1 MDHDFV
7 SCRFFFLSFFFDLKH
22 SPDVCDYFTY
32 SCINGPSG
40 FHKHGHPCKS
50 FPWKVRTDCYIC
62 IKAFMSSSLRVEI
75 PTSIAFFFHDICT
88 PYTTLQS
95 WISLGCSIRLLYLF
109 LKHYKDVDITNKF
122 RYGGARCVAWHILL
136 STSIAMLVS
145 SIYIFVACDCHRSV
159 QNLAEVQKIK
169 VLCRRTALSLGLGVS
184 YAFVT
189 IMVLIEIKYVKE
201 YSQDLLL
208 EGEALFSII
217 IFVSITIGL
226 IYITSIGGPAKS
238 INTLYVAT
246 WGTFLISGHLSLS
259 SVVDLMK
266 RNKKIRQG
274 GRSHSSSF
282 NRNEN

>member
-1 MDHDFV
+1 MIILLIPASTDPLVFINMDIHAN
-7 SCRFFFLSFFFDLKH
+7 L
-22 SPDVCDYFTY
+22 
-32 SCINGPSG
+32 
-40 FHKHGHPCKS
+40 FHG
-50 FPWKVRTDCYIC
+50 RLELIELYIT
-62 IKAFMSSSLRVEI
+62 AFMNSSLSVSI
-75 PTSIAFFFHDICT
+75 PTSITFFFHDNCT

-136 STSIAMLVS
+136 STSIAILVS
-145 SIYIFVACDCHRSV
+145 SVYIFVACDCHRSV
-159 QNLAEVQKIK
+159 KNLEEMQKLK
-169 VLCRRTALSLGLGVS
+169 VLCRRTALSLGLGAS

-208 EGEALFSII
+208 EGEALFSIT

-266 RNKKIRQG
+266 RNKKIRQS
-274 GRSHSSSF
+274 GRSHSSSY